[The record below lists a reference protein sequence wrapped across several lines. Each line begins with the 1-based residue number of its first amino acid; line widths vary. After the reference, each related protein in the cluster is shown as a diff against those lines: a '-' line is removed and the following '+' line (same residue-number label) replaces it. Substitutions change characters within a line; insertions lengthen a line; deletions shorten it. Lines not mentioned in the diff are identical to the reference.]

1 MPDGKSQGIEV
12 VGYNAS
18 SKNFVVRSYDN
29 QGSESSMTL
38 AVARDTIT
46 IAGETMRFTGQFVDN
61 GSTVQGTWQ
70 LKANEQ
76 SDWAPWMQVRLV
88 RSGSKA

>member
-1 MPDGKSQGIEV
+1 
-12 VGYNAS
+12 
-18 SKNFVVRSYDN
+18 
-29 QGSESSMTL
+29 MTL

-46 IAGETMRFTGQFVDN
+46 IAGETMRFTGQFVDD
-61 GSTVQGTWQ
+61 GATVQGTWQ